1 MVLLQSK
8 YTAYQELK
16 SENNSETVQEKDI
29 SAFNSQVNDTL
40 AADGSPLPKETNS
53 QNWLF
58 SLENSN
64 KNKRWRTMS

>member
-1 MVLLQSK
+1 LVLLQSK

-53 QNWLF
+53 QN
-58 SLENSN
+58 
-64 KNKRWRTMS
+64 